1 MNTSELM
8 SLISTPENIKI
19 SRSGF
24 FMETKWEWQ
33 KRVWW
38 LKKISIYIIKAKFRY
53 LFAAFIYTSIISL
66 PVYAFL
72 SFKVSKLTESR
83 IDHQTLFDTLN
94 MLFDFQNNYDQKWFG
109 NFITASAALFI
120 GIFVYR
126 YTLFNNKW
134 KYAADLY
141 NKLYIDQFNAKD
153 QLDFFRKRC
162 LLAQDILKM
171 NLLNHSTFCYE
182 TSQTIIMAAIIY
194 DKLTNDKQTKTYD
207 ILKENNSIQII
218 FLREKPNVILRSV
231 LIEIEEAMYASSL
244 QVNNPLLAELQKASD
259 DFQKQVKV
267 IQELK
272 NEIESMKISQNNP
285 ERFAL

>member
-1 MNTSELM
+1 M
-8 SLISTPENIKI
+8 SLISDPENIKK
-19 SRSGF
+19 SRAGL
-24 FMETKWEWQ
+24 FMKIKWSWQ
-33 KRVWW
+33 KKIWW
-38 LKKISIYIIKAKFRY
+38 FKDFSIYSIKAKIRY
-53 LFAAFIYTSIISL
+53 LLAAFLYTSIISL
-66 PVYAFL
+66 PIYAFL
-72 SFKVSKLTESR
+72 SFKFSKLTESR

-94 MLFDFQNNYDQKWFG
+94 IFFDFQNNYDQKWFG

-162 LLAQDILKM
+162 LLAQDVLKM
-171 NLLNHSTFCYE
+171 NLLNHPTFCYE

-194 DKLTNDKQTKTYD
+194 EKLTNDQRKNTYD
-207 ILKENNSIQII
+207 ILSENGSIQMI
-218 FLREKPNVILRSV
+218 FLHEKPNIVLRSV
-231 LIEIEEAMYASSL
+231 LIDIEEAMYTSSL
-244 QVNNPLLAELQKASD
+244 KENNPLVAELQKASE
-259 DFQKQVKV
+259 DFQKQVKL

-272 NEIESMKISQNNP
+272 NEIESMKKSQNNP
-285 ERFAL
+285 EKFAL